1 MSVADPIAAWLAGR
15 CPAEAELVRRIATQL
30 AEARLAGDT
39 ARPIDPSDAQRL
51 VAAGCAAADPEA
63 APLTVRDG
71 LVAWSACARDEGDL
85 ATRLGLLASAPPA
98 SVTPAQSA
106 LITLGQD
113 AGQDAAVRL
122 AVERRLAVIV
132 GGPGTGK
139 TTTVVRAL
147 AALLAGGPC
156 AIRLAAPTGKA
167 AARLRAAIERGLPQV
182 PPDSRE
188 AIARA
193 AREATTVHRLL
204 GWDAASA
211 RFAHGAARRLPAEVV
226 VVDEASMLDVH
237 LAAGL
242 ARALAPRARLILLG
256 DDAQLPSVE
265 AGAVLRDA
273 VAGLPLAVARL
284 STVHRQA
291 GAATGLRSLAPA
303 LRAGDAAAAE
313 VVLAGGH
320 ADARRVAHAEA
331 WSEVRQLVEPWVR
344 SVVSAADP
352 GAALTT
358 LGRLLVLAAT
368 REGPWGV
375 VELHQRIEH
384 LLGVRV
390 LGPAPHHAHGRPLL
404 VTANDHRL
412 GLANGDLGVLWSED
426 GQLRACFPDG
436 SGGVRRLA
444 PARLPACET
453 GWVTTVHK
461 AQGSEAA
468 SVVVSLPPAAH
479 PLANREL
486 VYTAVTRARERLL
499 LVGDAAL
506 LAAALA
512 SREQRCTWSWS
523 AGLLPRPARGAPAPR

>member
-15 CPAEAELVRRIATQL
+15 CPAEAELIRRIATQL

-39 ARPIDPSDAQRL
+39 ARAIDPSDAQRL
-51 VAAGCAAADPEA
+51 VAVGCAATDPE

-71 LVAWSACARDEGDL
+71 LVAWSACARDENDL
-85 ATRLGLLASAPPA
+85 ATRFALLASAPA
-98 SVTPAQSA
+98 SAMSPVQSVLVA
-106 LITLGQD
+106 VGQD

-147 AALLAGGPC
+147 AALLAGGDC
-156 AIRLAAPTGKA
+156 SIRLAAPTGKA
-167 AARLRAAIERGLPQV
+167 AARLRAAVERGLPQV
-182 PPDSRE
+182 PEASRE

-204 GWDAASA
+204 GWDVASA
-211 RFAHGAARRLPAEVV
+211 RFAHGASRRLAAEVV
-226 VVDEASMLDVH
+226 VIDEASMLDVH

-265 AGAVLRDA
+265 AGAVLRDT
-273 VAGLPLAVARL
+273 VAGFPASVVRL
-284 STVHRQA
+284 TTVHRQA
-291 GAATGLRSLAPA
+291 GAADGLRALAPA
-303 LRAGDAAAAE
+303 LRDGDAAAAE
-313 VVLAGGH
+313 AVLAAGH
-320 ADARRVAHAEA
+320 ADAQRAVHAQA
-331 WSEVRQLVEPWVR
+331 WPAVRHLVEPWVR
-344 SVVSAADP
+344 SVVTAADP
-352 GAALTT
+352 GAALAA
-358 LGRLLVLAAT
+358 LAGVLVLAAT

-375 VELHQRIEH
+375 AELHQRIEN

-390 LGPAPHHAHGRPLL
+390 SGAAPHHAHGRPLL
-404 VTANDHRL
+404 ITANDHRL
-412 GLANGDLGVLWSED
+412 GLANGDLGVLWQED

-436 SGGVRRLA
+436 AGGVRRLA

-468 SVVVSLPPAAH
+468 SVVVSLPPVPH

-499 LVGDAAL
+499 LIGDAAL
-506 LAAALA
+506 LTAALA
-512 SREQRCTWSWS
+512 SREQRSTWS
-523 AGLLPRPARGAPAPR
+523 AGLLPRPAGGTPTPR